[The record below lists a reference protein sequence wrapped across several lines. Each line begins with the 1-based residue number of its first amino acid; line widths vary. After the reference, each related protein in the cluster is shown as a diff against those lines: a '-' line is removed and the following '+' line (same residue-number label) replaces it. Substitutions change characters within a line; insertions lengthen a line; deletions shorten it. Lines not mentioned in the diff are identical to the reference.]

1 MKKNEFINAIKDT
14 EACAEI
20 SKKDIEA
27 VIKGLDEVITNVVAS
42 EDSVK
47 LGNIGVFSGVTRP
60 AREARNP
67 LTGATVAVSEK
78 HGYPKFKFSSN
89 MKKCD

>member
-1 MKKNEFINAIKDT
+1 MVKNEFIAAIKDT
-14 EACAEI
+14 EVCADV

-47 LGNIGVFSGVTRP
+47 LGSLGTFSGVTRP
-60 AREARNP
+60 AKTARNP
-67 LTGATVAVSEK
+67 LTGATVEVPEK
-78 HGYPKFKFSSN
+78 HGYPKFKFSAN

>member
-1 MKKNEFINAIKDT
+1 MNKTEFISAIKAT
-14 EACAEI
+14 ESCADM

-27 VIKGLDEVITNVVAS
+27 VIKGMDEVITNVVAS

-47 LGNIGVFSGVTRP
+47 LGSLGTFSGVTRP
-60 AREARNP
+60 AKTARNP
-67 LTGATVAVSEK
+67 LTGATVEVPEK
-78 HGYPKFKFSSN
+78 HGYPKFKFSAN

>member
-1 MKKNEFINAIKDT
+1 MVKNEFIAAIKDT
-14 EACAEI
+14 EVCADI

-27 VIKGLDEVITNVVAS
+27 VIKGIDEVITNVVAS

-47 LGNIGVFSGVTRP
+47 LGSLGVFSGYTRP
-60 AREARNP
+60 AK
-67 LTGATVAVSEK
+67 TVRSPRDGSKVEVPEK
-78 HGYPKFKFSSN
+78 HGYPKFKFSAN

>member
-1 MKKNEFINAIKDT
+1 MVKNEFIAAIKGT
-14 EACAEI
+14 EVCADI

-27 VIKGLDEVITNVVAS
+27 VIKGIDEVITNVVAS

-47 LGNIGVFSGVTRP
+47 LGSLGVFSGYTRP
-60 AREARNP
+60 AKTVRNP
-67 LTGATVAVSEK
+67 RDGSKVEVPEK

>member
-1 MKKNEFINAIKDT
+1 MVKNEFVAAIKAT
-14 EACAEI
+14 EACADV

-27 VIKGLDEVITNVVAS
+27 VIKGMDEVITNVVAS

-47 LGNIGVFSGVTRP
+47 LGSIGTFSGVTRP

-67 LTGATVAVSEK
+67 QTGKTVPVPEK